1 MHGIALKGEKMLNIV
16 LLEPEIPQNTGNIA
30 RTCAALGATHRLLCA
45 KGGVTL
51 AVTEGLAISII
62 FGGKNA

>member
-1 MHGIALKGEKMLNIV
+1 MQSIVLKGEKMLNIV

-30 RTCAALGATHRLLCA
+30 CTCAALGATHRLLCV

-62 FGGKNA
+62 FGGKYA